1 MIPIRFYLF
10 AGLAAF
16 IAFALWHDHHVSKL
30 LKARTAELTQV
41 RADAAAELENTRKA
55 NEADKRNTT
64 RQDALQTDK
73 VANPLPT
80 VIVYRGVRQC
90 PTVPQGGTAAVTDEA
105 PKADDAG
112 AHAGDSGGLNAE
124 VDIGPPLDQFATDA
138 ESNLIQCQELQS
150 WVLSR

>member
-1 MIPIRFYLF
+1 MLPLRFYLF

-55 NEADKRNTT
+55 YEADKRNTT

-73 VANPLPT
+73 VANPLPA

-90 PTVPQGGTAAVTDEA
+90 PVVPQSGTTAVTDEA

-112 AHAGDSGGLNAE
+112 AHADGDSRDL
-124 VDIGPPLDQFATDA
+124 GPALDKFATDA
-138 ESNLIQCQELQS
+138 ESNLIQCQELQT
-150 WVLSR
+150 WLISR